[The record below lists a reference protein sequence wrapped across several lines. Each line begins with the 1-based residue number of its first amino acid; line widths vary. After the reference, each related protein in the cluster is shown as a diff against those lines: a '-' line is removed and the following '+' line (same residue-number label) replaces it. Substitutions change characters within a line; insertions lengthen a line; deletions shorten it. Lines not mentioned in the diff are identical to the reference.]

1 MYRVVRKKIEVG
13 TPAAATWPCSP
24 STSEQRKLREI
35 ERCHNASLRPRGVW
49 ASRPRRPATAN
60 VLRRFSRYRQRG
72 RQSTRV
78 WQVKVYGI
86 YRERDCLELV
96 RSVFLHVFHP
106 NEKISKRFPSNIRSI
121 LPCFYAH
128 ESRSKIWGTI
138 HFGIWKFSIE
148 RSIRCTTNLTW
159 PARMSGLKV

>member
-13 TPAAATWPCSP
+13 TPAAATWPCSL
-24 STSEQRKLREI
+24 STSEQRKLRET

-60 VLRRFSRYRQRG
+60 VLRCFSRYRQRG

-78 WQVKVYGI
+78 WQVKVCGI

-96 RSVFLHVFHP
+96 RSVFYTFFFQTREFQRDFPRIFAVSCRAFTRTKVDQKFGGPSTLVFG
-106 NEKISKRFPSNIRSI
+106 NFGSNVLYVARLT
-121 LPCFYAH
+121 LPGPPEC
-128 ESRSKIWGTI
+128 
-138 HFGIWKFSIE
+138 
-148 RSIRCTTNLTW
+148 
-159 PARMSGLKV
+159 PV